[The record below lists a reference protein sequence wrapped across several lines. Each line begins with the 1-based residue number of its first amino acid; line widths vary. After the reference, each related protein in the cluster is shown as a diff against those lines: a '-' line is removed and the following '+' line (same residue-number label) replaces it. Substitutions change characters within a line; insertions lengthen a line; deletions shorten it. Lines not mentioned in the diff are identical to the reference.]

1 MKVRVPVLVALVV
14 CVGSVRYRAY
24 KKESSVCVGSG
35 DLCTGN
41 DCCPGYPASRGKTFP
56 CPTANVSA
64 ANCESDIRYDLYSS
78 SLMDFS
84 YVEYDGLSAETAG
97 NDGEAVLQNV
107 ISLSGKPLAMKVQ
120 AVDGSGNRVALTE
133 NVFKAIKPEEVGSIL
148 RFDFNG
154 RSSARLRFS
163 FGLYEDGVWTDVAV
177 PWMSITLMDFD
188 CGSKRDQCEQVSSTD
203 HTFYRAG
210 SSVAVVDSGDQ
221 VLFKDTMISNAENNP
236 HSVILNDVQKALSA
250 ALFFENM
257 NNFTLGMHN
266 YAHWPRTILLAGITN
281 FQWEELE
288 TVAPTPSPTVE
299 PTPFPTRVTTATPMP
314 TPAPTCPFSLSSGTC
329 TVVCD
334 CITSASYPG
343 NYGAN
348 DFCEVDVLYPSTLA
362 VKDFSTEVFSDK
374 LSVDGQG
381 FSGLVG
387 PEHVEATSRITWTTD
402 DTNQEKGWHICA
414 VVPTPMPT
422 PSPTSSPTVPML
434 VVHGSCYGDDACV
447 YSPHYPSHY
456 GSAQSCSIKAQRDLT
471 LHVSDFSTEKG
482 YDFLTVNDEKYS
494 GLTSPHLVALEAG
507 SLFVWSTDWGTTH
520 KGWRMCVEDFTTTT
534 PEILTTATDP
544 EIVTTTTPPETVA
557 NETMPTASVNS
568 MDVGTAAISTTDP
581 SSASAVGDP
590 HVSSVTGETFDLW
603 RTGWST
609 FVQIPRHP
617 GQEMSRLWVRGEV
630 RPYTAAPC
638 APAFLQQVRVNGSWL
653 GTHEVSVHAGSLESS
668 NPFYVTLDGGEP
680 MHLSAEGD
688 TTFNLGK
695 GDLLG
700 RIAIDDPA
708 LWGPDARVA
717 LSLGDATVNI
727 VQHTEGRGESSNSML
742 DLSVSGLGNV
752 IDVIGGWLGV
762 DGSQHAGQVPAQCLE
777 DVALADVQGPR
788 YTVKQIEGGVGGM
801 SL

>member
-520 KGWRMCVEDFTTTT
+520 KGWRICVEDFTTTT
-534 PEILTTATDP
+534 P
-544 EIVTTTTPPETVA
+544 VA
-557 NETMPTASVNS
+557 DEDTMY
-568 MDVGTAAISTTDP
+568 
-581 SSASAVGDP
+581 AVGDP
-590 HVSSVTGETFDLW
+590 HVSSITGETFDLW

-609 FVQIPRHP
+609 FVQIP
-617 GQEMSRLWVRGEV
+617 QFLSEDSVKFLVRAEV
-630 RPYTAAPC
+630 RPYSGDAC
-638 APAFLQQVRVNGSWL
+638 APAFLQQVHVSGSWL
-653 GTHEVSVHAGSLESS
+653 GNQEIEIHAGSLESS
-668 NPFYVTLDGGEP
+668 DPFHVIINGGDP
-680 MHLSAEGD
+680 MYLSATGETVFGLEGGS
-688 TTFNLGK
+688 LRGK
-695 GDLLG
+695 VET
-700 RIAIDDPA
+700 DDPEV
-708 LWGPDARVA
+708 WGPDARVV
-717 LSLGDATVNI
+717 LFLGDAQVDV
-727 VQHTEGRGESSNSML
+727 VQHTEGRGEVSSSML
-742 DLSVSGLGNV
+742 DLSVSGLANV
-752 IDVIGGWLGV
+752 VDTIGGWLGA
-762 DGSQHAGQVPAQCLE
+762 DGSQHAGQAPAECLE
-777 DVALADVQGPR
+777 TVALLNVDRDR
-788 YTVKQIEGGVGGM
+788 YRMSQTDSGSGVLNLM
-801 SL
+801 SFRSSK